1 MTITPKR
8 FYKTARAV
16 EAEGGFT
23 VALDERRLKTPGGR
37 AFIAPT
43 RALAQAMA
51 QEWDAQT
58 EHIVPARMPLTQ
70 FAFAAIDWTAASRDQ
85 RIEYVQSF
93 AVTDLCCHR
102 ADSPAELVARQA
114 EHWDALVAWGAADLG
129 VCLKVMT
136 GIIAAEPNAD
146 ALNAVREVAVA
157 LDDFRLTALT
167 QASGLSGSALIA
179 FALLR
184 GRIDSTQAFEAAA
197 LDDLWSLE
205 KWGEDA
211 EARARVE
218 RVRNEFMALGRYI
231 ETLAD
236 GA

>member
-1 MTITPKR
+1 MTTAPRR
-8 FYKTARAV
+8 FYKSASAI
-16 EAEGGFT
+16 EADSGFA

-37 AFIAPT
+37 AFAAPT

-51 QEWDAQT
+51 SEWDAQA
-58 EHIVPARMPLTQ
+58 EHITPASMPLTQ
-70 FAFAAIDWTAASRDQ
+70 LAFAAVDWTGVSRDQ

-102 ADSPAELVARQA
+102 ADAPAELVARQA
-114 EHWDALVAWGAADLG
+114 AHWDPLVAWGAVELG
-129 VCLKVMT
+129 AKLAVVT
-136 GIIAAEPNAD
+136 GVIAAEPSAE
-146 ALNAVREVAVA
+146 ALGAVQEAAAA
-157 LDDFRLTALT
+157 LDDFRLTAVT

-218 RVRNEFMALGRYI
+218 RVRDEFMALGRYI
-231 ETLAD
+231 EALAD